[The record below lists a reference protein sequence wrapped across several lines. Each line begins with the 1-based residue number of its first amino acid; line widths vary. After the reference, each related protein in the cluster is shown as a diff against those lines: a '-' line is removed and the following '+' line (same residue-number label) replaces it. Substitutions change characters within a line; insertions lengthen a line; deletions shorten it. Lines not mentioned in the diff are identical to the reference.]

1 MKFLLVFLV
10 LQSSF
15 KRVHLV
21 IGQMLSLEFLNIFSA
36 VMISIG
42 VGFGYHINFKSPKVA
57 LLITFYVKTSRQDP
71 V

>member
-1 MKFLLVFLV
+1 
-10 LQSSF
+10 
-15 KRVHLV
+15 
-21 IGQMLSLEFLNIFSA
+21 MLSLEFLNIFSA